1 MNFLRG
7 MNDRYLG
14 GGLTMFDLSRR
25 QFLKL
30 SGTAAATL
38 AVVEL
43 GFKPKEASAQAKEF
57 KIARTTTTPTICP
70 YCSVGCGILVH
81 VNEEKN
87 DVLYTEGDPDH
98 PINRG
103 SLCSKG
109 TSIRQLYTSDRR
121 LQKPLYRAP
130 GSDRWEEK
138 EWDWTLDKIAEN
150 IKKTRDESFLEK
162 ENGITVNRTE
172 AIASLGG
179 AALENE
185 ECYLI
190 AKFMRGLG
198 ATFIEHQA
206 RI

>member
-1 MNFLRG
+1 
-7 MNDRYLG
+7 
-14 GGLTMFDLSRR
+14 MFDLSRR

-30 SGTAAATL
+30 SGATAATL

-43 GFKPKEASAQAKEF
+43 GFDPNEAKAQSKEL

-81 VNEEKN
+81 VNEAKD
-87 DVLYTEGDPDH
+87 DVVFTEGDPDH
-98 PINRG
+98 PINKG

-109 TSIRQLYTSDRR
+109 TSIRQLYTSERR
-121 LQKPLYRAP
+121 LKKPLYRAP
-130 GSDRWEEK
+130 GSDKWEEK
-138 EWDWTLDKIAEN
+138 EWDWTLDRIAKN
-150 IKKTRDESFLEK
+150 IKKTRDDNFTER
-162 ENGITVNRTE
+162 ENGITVNRNE

-190 AKFMRGLG
+190 SKFMRGLG
-198 ATFIEHQA
+198 STFIEHQA

>member
-1 MNFLRG
+1 MMLEV
-7 MNDRYLG
+7 
-14 GGLTMFDLSRR
+14 SRR

-30 SGTAAATL
+30 SGATAATL

-43 GFKPKEASAQAKEF
+43 GFDPNKAQAES
-57 KIARTTTTPTICP
+57 RTLKTESSVITPTICP

-81 VNEEKN
+81 VKDE
-87 DVLYTEGDPDH
+87 DVVYTEGDPDH

-121 LQKPLYRAP
+121 VQKPMYRAP
-130 GSDRWEEK
+130 GSDQWEERD
-138 EWDWTLDKIAEN
+138 WDWTLDRIAEK
-150 IKKTRDESFLEK
+150 IKETRDESFEVTAD
-162 ENGITVNRTE
+162 GMPVYRTE

-185 ECYLI
+185 ECYMI
-190 AKFMRGLG
+190 QKFMRGMG

>member
-1 MNFLRG
+1 
-7 MNDRYLG
+7 
-14 GGLTMFDLSRR
+14 MFDLSRR

-30 SGTAAATL
+30 SGATAATV

-43 GFKPKEASAQAKEF
+43 GFNPNEAKAQANEY
-57 KIARTTTTPTICP
+57 KIARASTTPTICP

-98 PINRG
+98 PINKG

-121 LQKPLYRAP
+121 VEKPLYRAP
-130 GSDRWEEK
+130 GSSEWVEK
-138 EWDWTLDKIAEN
+138 DWDWTLNKIAEK
-150 IKKTRDESFLEK
+150 IKKTRDESFVER

>member
-1 MNFLRG
+1 ML
-7 MNDRYLG
+7 
-14 GGLTMFDLSRR
+14 DLSRR
-25 QFLKL
+25 QFLKM
-30 SGTAAATL
+30 SGATAATL

-43 GFKPKEASAQAKEF
+43 GFKPKEAKAQAKEL
-57 KIARTTTTPTICP
+57 KIARAKTTPTICP

-81 VNEEKN
+81 VNEEKT
-87 DVLYTEGDPDH
+87 DVLFTEGDPDH

-121 LQKPLYRAP
+121 LKKPLYRAP
-130 GSDRWEEK
+130 GSDKWEEK
-138 EWDWTLDKIAEN
+138 EWDWTLDQIAQKI
-150 IKKTRDESFLEK
+150 KDTRDNYFTEK

-172 AIASLGG
+172 AIANLGG

-190 AKFMRGLG
+190 TKLARGLG
-198 ATFIEHQA
+198 VTFIEHQA

>member
-1 MNFLRG
+1 
-7 MNDRYLG
+7 
-14 GGLTMFDLSRR
+14 MFDLSRR

-30 SGTAAATL
+30 SGATAATL

-43 GFKPKEASAQAKEF
+43 GFNPKEAKAQSREF

-81 VNEEKN
+81 VNEAKD
-87 DVLYTEGDPDH
+87 DVLFTEGDPDH

-121 LQKPLYRAP
+121 LEKPLYRAP
-130 GSDRWEEK
+130 GSATWEEK
-138 EWDWTLDKIAEN
+138 DWEWTLNKIAEN
-150 IKKTRDESFLEK
+150 IKATRDNTFTEK

-185 ECYLI
+185 ECYMI
-190 AKFMRGLG
+190 SKFMRGIG
-198 ATFIEHQA
+198 TTFIEHQA

>member
-1 MNFLRG
+1 ML
-7 MNDRYLG
+7 
-14 GGLTMFDLSRR
+14 DLSRR
-25 QFLKL
+25 QFLKM
-30 SGTAAATL
+30 SGATAATL

-43 GFKPKEASAQAKEF
+43 GFSPKEASAQAKQL
-57 KIARTTTTPTICP
+57 KIVGAKTTPTICP

-81 VNEEKN
+81 VNQEGN
-87 DVLYTEGDPDH
+87 DVLFTEGDPDH

-121 LQKPLYRAP
+121 LEKPMYRAP
-130 GSDRWEEK
+130 GSDKWEVK
-138 EWDWTLDKIAEN
+138 EWDWTLDKIAEK
-150 IKKTRDESFLEK
+150 IKNTRDNNFTES
-162 ENGITVNRTE
+162 ENGITVNRSD

-190 AKFMRGLG
+190 SKFMRGLG
-198 ATFIEHQA
+198 TTFIEHQA

>member
-1 MNFLRG
+1 
-7 MNDRYLG
+7 
-14 GGLTMFDLSRR
+14 MFDVSRR

-30 SGTAAATL
+30 TGATAATL

-43 GFKPKEASAQAKEF
+43 GFNPKEAKAASKEL
-57 KIARTTTTPTICP
+57 KIANAEVTPTICA

-81 VNEEKN
+81 VKDN
-87 DVLYTEGDPDH
+87 DVVYTEGDPDH

-109 TSIRQLYTSDRR
+109 SSIRQLYTSERR
-121 LQKPLYRAP
+121 LEKPMYRAP
-130 GSDRWEEK
+130 GSSKWEEK
-138 EWDWTLDKIAEN
+138 DWDWTLDQVAKKIKE
-150 IKKTRDESFLEK
+150 TRDKNFDLI
-162 ENGITVNRTE
+162 ENGIPVNRTE

-185 ECYLI
+185 EDYMIQKL
-190 AKFMRGLG
+190 MRGLG
-198 ATFIEHQA
+198 LVFIEHQA